1 MVALKKLKVIARKEV
16 NMIHYDSKR
25 GGKALTSCG
34 EPITGG
40 LQTVDWFDREQVNC
54 PGCLQMLAK
63 VETFFN
69 EIFLPD
75 DPERTCEIFKALGKI
90 TGTPN

>member
-1 MVALKKLKVIARKEV
+1 VVRFA
-16 NMIHYDSKR
+16 SKP
-25 GGKALTSCG
+25 GNNAQSSCG
-34 EPITGG
+34 KLIEEG
-40 LQTVDWFDREQVNC
+40 LLTVDWSDREQVNC

-75 DPERTCEIFKALGKI
+75 DPERTCEISQAQGIL
-90 TGTPN
+90 TSTPK